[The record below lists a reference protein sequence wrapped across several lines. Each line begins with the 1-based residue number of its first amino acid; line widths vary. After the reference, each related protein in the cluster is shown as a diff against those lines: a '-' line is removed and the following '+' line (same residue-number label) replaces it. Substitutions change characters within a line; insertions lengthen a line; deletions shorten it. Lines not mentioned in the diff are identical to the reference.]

1 MGVFTI
7 QNNLALAGI
16 SLAFSKS
23 TAYTSDTVVAVV
35 DGNKQYL
42 TTTLHVNGYDD
53 IQVVAGIPVEWTIL
67 VENDALNGCN
77 NELVLLFANQQIK
90 LVEGKNIIEFI
101 PEKAGQYT
109 YSCWMGMLRNTITV
123 LEDE

>member
-1 MGVFTI
+1 M
-7 QNNLALAGI
+7 
-16 SLAFSKS
+16 
-23 TAYTSDTVVAVV
+23 
-35 DGNKQYL
+35 
-42 TTTLHVNGYDD
+42 NGYDD